1 MVSSNGFG
9 TQPGL
14 NSMSKMLPGMEQK
27 GLWITVL
34 SLPCRAYSELSLL
47 LSLYLKFRC
56 PVESVLASQE
66 ILIPKKVF
74 LCMTC
79 RNSQFSVKLTQVQ
92 F

>member
-9 TQPGL
+9 TQPGI
-14 NSMSKMLPGMEQK
+14 NSMNKMLPGMEQK

-34 SLPCRAYSELSLL
+34 SLSCRAYSEPSLL

-56 PVESVLASQE
+56 LVESALASQE
-66 ILIPKKVF
+66 ILIPKKAS

-79 RNSQFSVKLTQVQ
+79 RNSLFSVKLTQVQ